1 MKNVTYILLLLA
13 LSSSMAQAQ
22 VAADNASNYGGSWT
36 NGSNQGSGF
45 LPWALSNNDGGGV
58 APFAGNFIGNSTA
71 GAGNINTGGNAFGL
85 YAHPGAAFSNADRA
99 LAVALVT
106 GSSFSFDLALN
117 FDNGNKGFNLF
128 AGAQG
133 EIFNFNVGN
142 GGAVSSANATLTPG
156 SGAGYNYGGSDA
168 VLDFTL
174 TMLSATSFSYDISRA
189 SGSGFQGTLFSG
201 SVSGLTENISGFRF
215 YVAGTDDGAAQN
227 NLYFNN
233 LSVIPEPS
241 SQVLLGAGLLT
252 LFILA
257 RRRSLHP
264 ASIPNQTK

>member
-1 MKNVTYILLLLA
+1 MKNVTHILLLLA
-13 LSSSMAQAQ
+13 LSSSMAHAQ

-45 LPWALSNNDGGGV
+45 LAWALSNNNGGAV
-58 APFAGNFIGNSTA
+58 FAGNFIGNSTD

-85 YAHPGAAFSNADRA
+85 FANPGAAFSNADRG
-99 LAVALVT
+99 LASALVT

-117 FDNGNKGFNLF
+117 FDNGNKGFNLY
-128 AGAQG
+128 AGTQG
-133 EIFNFNVGN
+133 QIFNFNVGN
-142 GGAVSSANATLTPG
+142 GGSVSSANGAIIAAG
-156 SGAGYNYGGSDA
+156 SGSGYNYGGNDA

-201 SVSGLTENISGFRF
+201 SVSGLTQDISGFRF
-215 YVAGTDDGAAQN
+215 YVSGTDNGDAQN

-241 SQVLLGAGLLT
+241 SQVLLGAGLLA
-252 LFILA
+252 LLILA
-257 RRRSLHP
+257 RRRAVRSF
-264 ASIPNQTK
+264 STPN